1 MINMNN
7 INLSKS
13 SYCTGLQCEK
23 ILWLNKYKP
32 NCAEK
37 IDNTGILKTGQ
48 EVGELAKGLFRKYED
63 IPYDYHDK
71 MIEKTEELLKDKPN
85 VITEA
90 SFVYD
95 NNLCRVD
102 ILKNDP
108 DGVEIYEVKSSTEV
122 KDHHLD
128 DASYQYYILSN
139 LGLNVKK
146 VCIVY
151 INNEYIRGEE
161 LDIHKL
167 FNIEDITQIAKD
179 KTSQIRSNIEYINQ
193 FMKEHDESDE
203 PSSNISMKC
212 FEPYECPYWNYCTR
226 NLPKPNVFD
235 IRGMWKS
242 KKIEKYNENI
252 ISFKDLQYE
261 DLNPNYLE
269 QIDFELHD
277 RKPKIET
284 ESIREIR
291 DSLKYP
297 LYFIDYETYNP
308 AIPIIKG
315 TKPYQQI
322 PFQYSLHIIQERGAP
337 LKHREYLAQH
347 DDSNLIRHFAE
358 HMINDLPE
366 NGSVIVYNKSFEAS
380 RNKEIGQMYPDLKDE
395 MERINNN
402 MVDFMIPFK
411 QRNYYTKEMQGSYSI
426 KYVLPALYPDDSELD
441 YHNLPVVH
449 NGSEA
454 SNAFLSLK
462 DKTPEE
468 QEQIKEG
475 LIKYCKLD
483 TYAMVK
489 IWKKFNQILNTTP
502 KEDEKIQLEYYYK
515 GKKTNEDIIE
525 VLANLLE
532 EEEHPLIERDIDII
546 IEMAQR
552 NKFPKNYYIDGIIN
566 LDKIIENE
574 ESVDQMTGFYELEKK
589 GLP

>member
-1 MINMNN
+1 
-7 INLSKS
+7 L
-13 SYCTGLQCEK
+13 Y
-23 ILWLNKYKP
+23 
-32 NCAEK
+32 
-37 IDNTGILKTGQ
+37 
-48 EVGELAKGLFRKYED
+48 
-63 IPYDYHDK
+63 
-71 MIEKTEELLKDKPN
+71 
-85 VITEA
+85 
-90 SFVYD
+90 
-95 NNLCRVD
+95 
-102 ILKNDP
+102 
-108 DGVEIYEVKSSTEV
+108 
-122 KDHHLD
+122 
-128 DASYQYYILSN
+128 
-139 LGLNVKK
+139 
-146 VCIVY
+146 
-151 INNEYIRGEE
+151 
-161 LDIHKL
+161 
-167 FNIEDITQIAKD
+167 
-179 KTSQIRSNIEYINQ
+179 
-193 FMKEHDESDE
+193 
-203 PSSNISMKC
+203 
-212 FEPYECPYWNYCTR
+212 
-226 NLPKPNVFD
+226 
-235 IRGMWKS
+235 
-242 KKIEKYNENI
+242 
-252 ISFKDLQYE
+252 
-261 DLNPNYLE
+261 
-269 QIDFELHD
+269 D

-284 ESIREIR
+284 EAIREIR

-308 AIPIIKG
+308 AIPIIEG

-380 RNKEIGQMYPDLKDE
+380 RNKEIGEMYPDLKDE

-489 IWKKFNQILNTTP
+489 IWKKFNRILNTTP
-502 KEDEKIQLEYYYK
+502 QEDEKIQLEYYYK

-589 GLP
+589 GLPWMKNDILSDRLMDY